1 MRTADPLQVFRFRVE
16 LNHVQHGGFMRAK
29 GVARDTKVDAYRE
42 GGQNEFEHKLASITT
57 YGNIVLERGLVD
69 DYLWSWNEAV
79 VEGRIERRDLTIL
92 VLDAAGESRWRW
104 LVEGAFP
111 VKWSGSDLD
120 GLSSQALVES
130 VELAHHGFRRG

>member
-1 MRTADPLQVFRFRVE
+1 MPSRDPFQNFRFRVE
-16 LNHVQHGGFMRAK
+16 INNVQHGGFMRAK
-29 GVARDTKVDAYRE
+29 GIARETKIDAYRE
-42 GGQNEFEHKLASITT
+42 GGLNEFEHKLASMTT

-79 VEGRIERRDLTIL
+79 VEGRIERRAMTIL
-92 VLDAAGESRWRW
+92 LVDPAGATQWRW

-120 GLSSQALVES
+120 GLSAQTLIES